1 MINTIKM
8 NYIKKF
14 TYLTIIALLPLFS
27 FAQEAE
33 KPKANWQNLDLK
45 SDGVFGISTEK
56 AYVELLKGKVSQPVI
71 VAVIDGGIDEEHED
85 LKTGMWINTKE
96 IAGNKLDDDKNGYI
110 DDVHGWNFIGSAK
123 GNVQYDN
130 MELVRLIRKL
140 QPKYAAALNSTP
152 FNDVEK
158 KEFLLYQK
166 LITDYMEKLQNAQMG
181 LANTTIFKRYTEEI
195 IAKMKKQKPVLA
207 DFESYKPA
215 NDIEEKVLKAIRSEL
230 KKNPDFSKLKE
241 DVDEGLKFY
250 DTMVKYH
257 LNLDFNPR
265 DLVGDNYANSTE
277 QFYGNTDITGPDA
290 EHGTH
295 VGGIIG
301 ANRTNILG
309 IKGVADNVKIMA
321 IRTVPDGDER
331 DKDVANSI
339 RYAVNN
345 GAKVIN
351 MSFGKAYSWDKKVV
365 DAAVKYAMDKNVLLV
380 HAAGNDGLNT
390 DKTNN
395 YPNKQYV
402 DSLGVNTGKAGAWL
416 EVGASGWKNDESLLA
431 DFSNYGKKSVDV
443 FAPGVK
449 INSTFPNSTYKDND
463 GTSMASP
470 VVSGLAALIWSYYPG
485 LTALQVKDVI
495 MRSVTRVETRVKVKE
510 DGSSKKIPFS
520 EASVSG
526 GIVNAYKAIQLAQ
539 KMSVSSATAGAK
551 AQ

>member
-1 MINTIKM
+1 M

-14 TYLTIIALLPLFS
+14 VCLSMMAILPFVSL
-27 FAQEAE
+27 AQEIE

-45 SDGVFGISTEK
+45 TDGVFGISTEK
-56 AYVELLKGKVSQPVI
+56 AYKELLKGKTSKPVI
-71 VAVIDGGIDEEHED
+71 VAVIDGGIDEDHED
-85 LKTGMWINTKE
+85 LNKVIWVNAKE
-96 IAGNKLDDDKNGYI
+96 IADNNVDEDKNGYA
-110 DDVHGWNFIGSAK
+110 DDVYGWNFIGSAK

-130 MELVRLIRKL
+130 MELVRLVRKL

-152 FNDVEK
+152 FSDKER

-195 IAKMKKQKPVLA
+195 VAKMKVDKPVLS
-207 DFESYKPA
+207 DFENYKPA
-215 NDIEEKVLKAIRSEL
+215 NDIEGQVLKAIKSEL

-241 DVDEGLKFY
+241 DVDEGLKYY

-257 LNLDFNPR
+257 LNLDFNAR
-265 DLVGDNYANSTE
+265 DIVGDDYSNSNE
-277 QFYGNTDITGPDA
+277 RLYGNADVTGPDA

-301 ANRTNILG
+301 AIRNNELG
-309 IKGVADNVKIMA
+309 INGVADNVRIMA
-321 IRTVPDGDER
+321 IRAVPDGDER

-339 RYAVNN
+339 RYAVDN

-365 DAAVKYAMDKNVLLV
+365 DEAVKYAMDNDVLLV
-380 HAAGNDGLNT
+380 HAAGNDALNT
-390 DKTNN
+390 DKEDNF
-395 YPNKQYV
+395 PSKHFV
-402 DSLGVNTGKAGAWL
+402 DSLGVNMGKAAAWL
-416 EVGASGWKNDESLLA
+416 EVGASGWKNDESILA

-449 INSTFPNSTYKDND
+449 INSTFPNSTYKEND

-470 VVSGLAALIWSYYPG
+470 VVAGLAALIRSYYPG
-485 LTALQVKDVI
+485 LSAVQVKDAIMKSVI
-495 MRSVTRVETRVKVKE
+495 KVDTKVKIKDE
-510 DGSSKKIPFS
+510 GTSKKVPFS
-520 EASVSG
+520 ELSVSR
-526 GIVNAYKAIQLAQ
+526 GIVNAYNALQLAQ
-539 KMSVSSATAGAK
+539 KMGVASSTAEAK
-551 AQ
+551 GQ